1 MPSESTETLS
11 TPLAT
16 KQHDNAALEAAPTP
30 PVEIPMATGASAKF
44 IEVEECLDLAV
55 PSALGVDAR
64 VRLTFVPSRDG
75 FRLNVK
81 GLNCFVVRD
90 GRPAAAVLL
99 ERDGFV
105 ELISSTR
112 EAMGRMA
119 CSFGAVSGED
129 RVFPALAPELVLPLH
144 RAQRAVALHIES
156 TGELIVMCSQG

>member
-1 MPSESTETLS
+1 MSVS
-11 TPLAT
+11 
-16 KQHDNAALEAAPTP
+16 
-30 PVEIPMATGASAKF
+30 I
-44 IEVEECLDLAV
+44 LAV
-55 PSALGVDAR
+55 PSTLGVDAR

-99 ERDGFV
+99 DRDGFV

-112 EAMGRMA
+112 EPMGRLA
-119 CSFGAVSGED
+119 CSFGAISGQE